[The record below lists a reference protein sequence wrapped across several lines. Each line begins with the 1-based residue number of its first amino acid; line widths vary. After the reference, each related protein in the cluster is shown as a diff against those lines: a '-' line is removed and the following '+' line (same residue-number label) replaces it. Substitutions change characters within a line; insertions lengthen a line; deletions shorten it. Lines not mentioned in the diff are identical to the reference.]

1 MQDLG
6 ISVLFE
12 GNNFLR
18 LLEGLWVTIR
28 LAIIAMGFSIL
39 FGTLFG
45 ILMTIKNK
53 LVKGICRIYLEFI
66 RIMPPLVLL
75 FLMYFGMTRASGVH
89 IPGEQAAI
97 YVFTLWGTA
106 EMGDLVRGAY
116 NAIPNHQRES
126 GLALGFT
133 RFQTTRYIIIPQ
145 TIRQLIPSA
154 VNLFTRMVKTTSL
167 VALIGVI
174 EVVKVGKQI
183 IDAARFQTPDAAL
196 WIYGVIFL
204 LYFAVCFPMSKLS
217 ELLERKMK
225 GEQA

>member
-6 ISVLFE
+6 INVLFE

-18 LLEGLWVTIR
+18 LLVGLWVTIR
-28 LAIIAMGFSIL
+28 IAIIAMGLSIL
-39 FGTLFG
+39 FGILFG
-45 ILMTIKNK
+45 ILMT
-53 LVKGICRIYLEFI
+53 VKSRAVKCVCRIYLEFI
-66 RIMPPLVLL
+66 RIMPQLVLL
-75 FLMYFGMTRASGVH
+75 FLMYFGVTRASGIH
-89 IPGEQAAI
+89 IPGEQAAV

-116 NAIPNHQRES
+116 HSIPNHQRES
-126 GLALGFT
+126 SLALGLN
-133 RFQTTRYIIIPQ
+133 RWQTTIYIIIPQ

-154 VNLFTRMVKTTSL
+154 VSLFTRMVKTTSL

-183 IDAARFQTPDAAL
+183 IDAARFQTPNAAL
-196 WIYGVIFL
+196 WIYGIIFL
-204 LYFAVCFPMSKLS
+204 LYFAICFPMSKLS
-217 ELLERKMK
+217 ELLEKKMK